1 MPISRSQMPRQMYG
15 LGSIVKS
22 IGKTIK
28 KVVKSPIGKAAILGL
43 GAYGLGGGFGAG
55 FKFGNLP
62 GAGLFSGKGAG
73 LGSMF
78 GKVKNLYSGLSGT
91 QKLMGAAGSL
101 GLAALAGAPEEV
113 QMESQRNVGA
123 LRQYLAS
130 YYKNLGYSADQI
142 AENVARDTSEYTSGQ
157 GGYAMGGRVNYQ
169 VGGEVSYDATD
180 PIYGS
185 SAITVTPE
193 TVADTFGNQVQ
204 QQMGNTYNPPLIKN
218 VMQNQNIAGNPNG
231 VGITNLPGAE
241 PITNLPIATPDR
253 PITNLPG
260 AEPITNLPVS
270 DPTIRNQADIADPV
284 TGKTIPKNFMSGFQ
298 SFLQESGAMNRP
310 MTGDVV
316 SYRLPDGAVQQGNS
330 TMRGLMNQYL
340 KSIGQSPTTGVPA
353 SDRRINT
360 NASPLAQAA
369 MANGGRIS
377 LKNGTPKQEIVKPSD
392 SMMVDTTTSNPMPKE
407 KSLKENLD
415 FVKETK
421 GGVSPSTTMY
431 MFKMYLDEAL
441 KKGQITKEK
450 YNKMLMPFFG
460 KTSEGI
466 TRDFER
472 YEQSMAYGGR
482 MGYESG
488 TENPLAKLLEDI
500 PLTKGPYKIKR
511 DKDGKIIPP
520 PPPLR
525 GPYKIKRDKDG
536 KIIPPPPPLLLRNKS
551 ANGGRI
557 NRAYGSD
564 DLVEQASGIEGLD
577 ININPKGVKELDLRE
592 TGGFIPPVGVK
603 EKADDIPAM
612 LSNNE
617 FVFTAD
623 AVRAAGGGS
632 VNKGAQIMYDTMKK
646 LENGGTV

>member
-91 QKLMGAAGSL
+91 QKLMGAGSL

-340 KSIGQSPTTGVPA
+340 ESIGQSPTTGVPA
-353 SDRRINT
+353 SRVNVNQ

-369 MANGGRIS
+369 MADGGRIS

-392 SMMVDTTTSNPMPKE
+392 SMMKDTTTSDQIA
-407 KSLKENLD
+407 KSLARKLTTYQESAKGVDRDTKIFLMND
-415 FVKETK
+415 FKKDLKNTGYTLEEV
-421 GGVSPSTTMY
+421 MRY
-431 MFKMYLDEAL
+431 MKP
-441 KKGQITKEK
+441 K
-450 YNKMLMPFFG
+450 
-460 KTSEGI
+460 
-466 TRDFER
+466 
-472 YEQSMAYGGR
+472 MAY
-482 MGYESG
+482 
-488 TENPLAKLLEDI
+488 
-500 PLTKGPYKIKR
+500 
-511 DKDGKIIPP
+511 
-520 PPPLR
+520 
-525 GPYKIKRDKDG
+525 
-536 KIIPPPPPLLLRNKS
+536 
-551 ANGGRI
+551 GGRI